1 MTTKQLTFCHPGT
14 FGDTIYAMNA
24 VKLLGGGDVYIKL
37 NAMNETA
44 FLAFGM
50 INAGEHAGRYTQKDA
65 DFLFPLLEKQSY
77 INKLDLWRNETVDY
91 DLGTHYKFTTGPKGW
106 QGNQTEC
113 YGLVC
118 NLDIEKH
125 RKALLIDPWLDAVEP
140 IRIPGKSIVINRT
153 SRYLQGSDPT
163 FPTWREWIDNGLDE
177 VAVFVGT
184 PQEHEAFNK
193 QFECNV
199 TYQPVSDMLEMARI
213 IQGCEQF
220 MGNQSV
226 ALSVAIGLGKTFW
239 CETRKDYDNFRS
251 PHGWGDVWFPRVNGY
266 YF

>member
-1 MTTKQLTFCHPGT
+1 
-14 FGDTIYAMNA
+14 MNA

-125 RKALLIDPWLDAVEP
+125 RKALNI
-140 IRIPGKSIVINRT
+140 IQHHGKSCKRINSLNNHCAVSFPHAQIVKM
-153 SRYLQGSDPT
+153 Q
-163 FPTWREWIDNGLDE
+163 
-177 VAVFVGT
+177 
-184 PQEHEAFNK
+184 
-193 QFECNV
+193 
-199 TYQPVSDMLEMARI
+199 I
-213 IQGCEQF
+213 IKNNTKF
-220 MGNQSV
+220 
-226 ALSVAIGLGKTFW
+226 
-239 CETRKDYDNFRS
+239 
-251 PHGWGDVWFPRVNGY
+251 
-266 YF
+266 